1 MGVWTGEDLKDL
13 IWLMLY
19 TGFRTSDAT
28 LFSIGRLHADQAFIR
43 AKENGGEYLLMC
55 LTG

>member
-1 MGVWTGEDLKDL
+1 
-13 IWLMLY
+13 MLY